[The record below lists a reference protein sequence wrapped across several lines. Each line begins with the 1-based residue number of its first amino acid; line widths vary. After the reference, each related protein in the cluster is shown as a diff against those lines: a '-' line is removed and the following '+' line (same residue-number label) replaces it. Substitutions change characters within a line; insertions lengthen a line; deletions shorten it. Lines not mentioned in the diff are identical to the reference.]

1 MFISTIASA
10 ELVLARADIS
20 KPHKT
25 YCLVAVQ
32 LGDFSK
38 MKKKN
43 PGVVLDTTF
52 K

>member
-1 MFISTIASA
+1 LFLSTIVSA
-10 ELVLARADIS
+10 ELVLARAYIL

-32 LGDFSK
+32 LGDFSN

>member
-1 MFISTIASA
+1 LFLSTIVSA
-10 ELVLARADIS
+10 ELVLDRADIS

-38 MKKKN
+38 MKKKI
-43 PGVVLDTTF
+43 L
-52 K
+52 